1 LALPPEAAA
10 AVVASVREY
19 GWDPDET
26 DEFVAALDADEGPT
40 AYLFR
45 CLHCGTYAA
54 YNDFT

>member
-1 LALPPEAAA
+1 
-10 AVVASVREY
+10 VREY